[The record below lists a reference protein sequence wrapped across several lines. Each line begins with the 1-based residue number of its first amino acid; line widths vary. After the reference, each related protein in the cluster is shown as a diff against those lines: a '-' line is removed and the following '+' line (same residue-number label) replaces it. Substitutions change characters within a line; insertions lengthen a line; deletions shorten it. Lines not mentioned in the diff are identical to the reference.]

1 MWKRIIIS
9 MTSAFDIV
17 ELRWY
22 FLFPVGFSVYFT
34 VIASNNL
41 QKSSAIQKISVIL
54 SSVIIAIFVCN
65 YLYFNTLKLQQISL
79 ITKFIDTYNSSN
91 SRYLNIFD
99 LFPIPKALSGL
110 NKINGIAFR
119 LAPNNRTQMRLD
131 IELPKRNF
139 IDFIFPKKEYKLK
152 FFLTHS
158 GLIQRQC
165 KLENI
170 LKYDFKNID
179 LKIEMWYKV
188 HKPMKTDWEGKPIL

>member
-1 MWKRIIIS
+1 M
-9 MTSAFDIV
+9 
-17 ELRWY
+17 
-22 FLFPVGFSVYFT
+22 SV
-34 VIASNNL
+34 
-41 QKSSAIQKISVIL
+41 IQNSSVIL
-54 SSVIIAIFVCN
+54 SSVITAIFVCN
-65 YLYFNTLKLQQISL
+65 SMYINILKLQRISL

-139 IDFIFPKKEYKLK
+139 IDFIFPQKEYKLK

-188 HKPMKTDWEGKPIL
+188 HKPKD

>member
-1 MWKRIIIS
+1 

-22 FLFPVGFSVYFT
+22 FLFPVGFSVYFA
-34 VIASNNL
+34 VIASKNL
-41 QKSSAIQKISVIL
+41 QKSSAIQNISVIL
-54 SSVIIAIFVCN
+54 SSVIIAVFVCN
-65 YLYFNTLKLQQISL
+65 YLYINTLKLQQISL
-79 ITKFIDTYNSSN
+79 ITKFIDIYNSSN

>member
-1 MWKRIIIS
+1 M
-9 MTSAFDIV
+9 
-17 ELRWY
+17 
-22 FLFPVGFSVYFT
+22 
-34 VIASNNL
+34 
-41 QKSSAIQKISVIL
+41 
-54 SSVIIAIFVCN
+54 
-65 YLYFNTLKLQQISL
+65 
-79 ITKFIDTYNSSN
+79 
-91 SRYLNIFD
+91 
-99 LFPIPKALSGL
+99 

-152 FFLTHS
+152 FFFTHS